1 MTDIN
6 EQQTMCT
13 SAHCLL
19 FFSPPMMAQLSQMFP
34 HPLPVVVPEAL
45 LEFES
50 LVTLPVE
57 AAMMNVSTLMDSA
70 LGAR

>member
-1 MTDIN
+1 MSTHVLIV
-6 EQQTMCT
+6 CFYLCR
-13 SAHCLL
+13 A
-19 FFSPPMMAQLSQMFP
+19 MMAQLPQMFP

-57 AAMMNVSTLMDSA
+57 AAMMNVSTLMDFA
-70 LGAR
+70 HGA

>member
-1 MTDIN
+1 MTV
-6 EQQTMCT
+6 
-13 SAHCLL
+13 
-19 FFSPPMMAQLSQMFP
+19 QLSQMFP

>member
-1 MTDIN
+1 MSTHVLIVCFYLCRAMT
-6 EQQTMCT
+6 
-13 SAHCLL
+13 
-19 FFSPPMMAQLSQMFP
+19 AQLSQMFP
-34 HPLPVVVPEAL
+34 HPLMVVVPEAL